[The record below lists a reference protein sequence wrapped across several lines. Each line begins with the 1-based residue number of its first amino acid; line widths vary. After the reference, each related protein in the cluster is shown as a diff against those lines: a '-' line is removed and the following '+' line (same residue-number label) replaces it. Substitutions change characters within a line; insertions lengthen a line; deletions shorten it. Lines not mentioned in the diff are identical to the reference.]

1 MRSPNGRPSY
11 LVVGPNPFNQTLSR
25 VRSPFTLFVDNFV
38 DIKQAR
44 RILNAA
50 REGQQ
55 QVSRWDILRALR
67 VTGDLCY
74 KKKM

>member
-1 MRSPNGRPSY
+1 MKM
-11 LVVGPNPFNQTLSR
+11 TI
-25 VRSPFTLFVDNFV
+25 T
-38 DIKQAR
+38 QAR

>member
-25 VRSPFTLFVDNFV
+25 VRSPFALFVDNFV
-38 DIKQAR
+38 NIIQAR
-44 RILNAA
+44 RVLNAA
-50 REGQQ
+50 REGQP
-55 QVSRWDILRALR
+55 VSRWDILRALR